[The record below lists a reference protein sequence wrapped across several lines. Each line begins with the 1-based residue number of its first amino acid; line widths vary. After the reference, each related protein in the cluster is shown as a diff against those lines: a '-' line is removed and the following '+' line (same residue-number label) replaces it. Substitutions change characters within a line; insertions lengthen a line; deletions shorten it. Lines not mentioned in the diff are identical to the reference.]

1 MSLQEILKR
10 MDESKTE
17 LSKLQHKL
25 NLKLCAPNGKREGY
39 IYLNDRGEMA
49 IELNNNKYDL
59 TIRGVKKII
68 EMLSIYVT
76 EVESSIPAKPNIE
89 TF

>member
-1 MSLQEILKR
+1 
-10 MDESKTE
+10 
-17 LSKLQHKL
+17 
-25 NLKLCAPNGKREGY
+25 
-39 IYLNDRGEMA
+39 MA